1 MPYATQQTIMPLP
14 LLHNYPL
21 LQRILISGLVLAIL
35 FTTFLSAPLALFVGL
50 IMGLLIGNPWQ
61 KHTSVA
67 SKYALQIAVV
77 GLGFGIDLHQVS
89 ATGLS
94 GIIYTAITLTITLGL
109 AFILGKTFGIKA
121 KLSHLIGVGTA
132 ICGGSA
138 IAAVAPTIKAE
149 PSEISVSLAIVFIL
163 NALALFVFPVVG
175 DWFALTQSQFGVWAA
190 IAIHDTSSVVG
201 AASKFGP
208 KALEVATTLKLT
220 RALWIIPM
228 VLLSAFLFKNKE
240 TKLSLPLFIPL
251 FLLASVLYTFL
262 PIVSEAAPTVVFI
275 AKKFLLLSLFFIGI
289 NLNLKTLRTISAR
302 PFLQGF
308 ILWVLVATGSLLAVM
323 YL

>member
-1 MPYATQQTIMPLP
+1 MPLP
-14 LLHNYPL
+14 LLNNYPL
-21 LQRILISGLVLAIL
+21 LQKILIAGLVLAIVS
-35 FTTFLSAPLALFVGL
+35 TAYISAPLALLLGLVMGL
-50 IMGLLIGNPWQ
+50 IVGNPWQ

-77 GLGFGIDLHQVS
+77 GLGFSINLHQVS

-94 GIIYTAITLTITLGL
+94 GIIYTAISLTITLGL
-109 AFILGKTFGIKA
+109 AYILGKVFNIQA

-149 PSEISVSLAIVFIL
+149 PAEISVSLAIVFIL
-163 NALALFVFPVVG
+163 NALALFVFPIVG
-175 DWFALTQSQFGVWAA
+175 EWFNLTQSQFGVWAA

-201 AASKFGP
+201 AASKYGA
-208 KALEVATTLKLT
+208 KALEIATTLKLT

-228 VLLSAFLFKNKE
+228 VLVSAFLFKSKE
-240 TKLSLPLFIPL
+240 TKLNLPLFIPL
-251 FLLASVLYTFL
+251 FVLASVFYTFV
-262 PIVSEAAPTVVFI
+262 PIVATAAPAIVLI

-289 NLNLKTLRTISAR
+289 NLNLKTIKSISAR

-308 ILWVLVATGSLLAVM
+308 ILWVLVASGSLFAVIFF
-323 YL
+323 

>member
-1 MPYATQQTIMPLP
+1 MPLP
-14 LLHNYPL
+14 LLNNYPL
-21 LQRILISGLVLAIL
+21 LQKIIVAALLLAIVATAS
-35 FTTFLSAPLALFVGL
+35 FSAPLALSAGLLVGL
-50 IMGLLIGNPWQ
+50 ALGNPWQ
-61 KHTSVA
+61 KYTSVA
-67 SKYALQIAVV
+67 SKYALQVAVV
-77 GLGFGIDLHQVS
+77 GLGFGINLHQVS

-94 GIIYTAITLTITLGL
+94 GIVYTAISLGITLGL
-109 AFILGKTFGIKA
+109 AFVLGKIFRIPA
-121 KLSHLIGVGTA
+121 KLSHLIGTGTA

-149 PSEISVSLAIVFIL
+149 PAEISVSLAIVFIL
-163 NALALFVFPVVG
+163 NALALFIFPVVG
-175 DWFALTQSQFGVWAA
+175 TWLDLTQSQFGVWAA

-201 AASKFGP
+201 AASKYGT
-208 KALEVATTLKLT
+208 KALEIATTLKLT

-251 FLLASVLYTFL
+251 FLVASVLYTFV
-262 PIVSEAAPTVVFI
+262 PAVAAVAPGIIFI

-302 PFLQGF
+302 PFLQGL
-308 ILWVLVATGSLLAVM
+308 ILWVLVATGTLLAVM
-323 YL
+323 WL